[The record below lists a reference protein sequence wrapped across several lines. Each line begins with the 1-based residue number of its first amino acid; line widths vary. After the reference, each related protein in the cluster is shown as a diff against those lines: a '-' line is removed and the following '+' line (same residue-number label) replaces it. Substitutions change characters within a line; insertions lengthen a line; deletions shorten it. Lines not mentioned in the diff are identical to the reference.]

1 MANLSDLIDKDHD
14 FSLKDFGG
22 VSKVSDITESVNAHD
37 LLTGNDDVDKL
48 RILDDLGD
56 DLSTGLT
63 ETDCKESSDFDNK
76 VLECIGLSLLT
87 LIIKQI
93 LLNSLNT
100 KIFLLNFS
108 DGLKRIERNLADS
121 LKHILKRFK
130 GNGFQVPGKEQRRHD
145 KYHAHKERPSNV
157 EFGRELFSLS
167 GLEYHSASDVCRV

>member
-1 MANLSDLIDKDHD
+1 MANLGDLIDKDHD
-14 FSLKDFGG
+14 FCLKNFSG
-22 VSKVSDITESVNAHD
+22 VSKISDIAESVNSHD
-37 LLTGNDDVDKL
+37 FLTGNDDIDKL

-93 LLNSLNT
+93 LLNSLNA
-100 KIFLLNFS
+100 KIFFLNLF
-108 DGLKRIERNLADS
+108 DGLKRIERNLAHS
-121 LKHILKRFK
+121 LKHIFERFK
-130 GNGFQVPGKEQRRHD
+130 RNRFQVPGKEQRRHD

-157 EFGRELFSLS
+157 EFGR
-167 GLEYHSASDVCRV
+167 